1 MVTKEDRWLVD
12 NIIQYVEENNRKY
25 AVAIE
30 GPWGVGKTRFLKS
43 VLAPA
48 LKDHKKRMVRV
59 SMFGMENSNDLYEK
73 IGITLLR
80 LERDDGVKRKAPII
94 VFFKN
99 LGGMLSVALKLFGF
113 SSKINITFKDVADL
127 VPSDK
132 HVFVF
137 DDVERRSKSSDDLSL
152 FGAVNELVEG
162 RGAKVIFVTSNLG
175 ADSEGQ
181 RPFNSEVREKLV
193 WKVFAYEQSTE
204 SLVND
209 IFGHLE
215 DSVSEINIID
225 CILESVRKSDCVNVR
240 VMLKVEPIVTEIL
253 KTNVI
258 SDRTIFLGSRK
269 QAFVDIVMFALMF
282 CDGRPPVPPK
292 QSHDDSVD
300 ILINLK
306 GYRDD
311 VEYLHT
317 YQKYE
322 KYKDASFIA
331 SYFGSQENS
340 RQLDLDREISA
351 YIQKRYPL
359 SENSKKMLEI
369 TSRIGDSLRTMS
381 DSDVISLAS
390 EFAAVVRD
398 ASFLPS
404 ELCSVVSCNM
414 LFHGFGINEAVPE
427 VEMINCCKLVI
438 DRDPKKSLSTLNS
451 PRLTFGFSES
461 VADVVKRLS
470 DYAKNVY
477 ADEVKVEMANCLAG
491 DDSARE
497 ALRLLENIWD
507 DEVIGWPSII
517 DASDISSIFFNLD
530 PKGQQRMISL
540 FCELLERPWAMRET
554 DETYSAWFMCIKSAL
569 TKMNS
574 GSFMTEL
581 RKGWFLESIDDLLK
595 QVSHVEL
602 SQVSHVE
609 LS

>member
-1 MVTKEDRWLVD
+1 MIAKEDQWLVD

-30 GPWGVGKTRFLKS
+30 GPWGIGKTRFLKS

-48 LKDHKKRMVRV
+48 LKDHEKRMVRV

-80 LERDDGVKRKAPII
+80 LERDDGVKRKASIT
-94 VFFKN
+94 VLFKS
-99 LGGMLSVALKLFGF
+99 LCSMVSAALKSFGF
-113 SSKINITFKDVADL
+113 SPKINITFKDVADL

-162 RGAKVIFVTSNLG
+162 RGAKVIFVTSNLS

-181 RPFNSEVREKLV
+181 RPFDSEVREKLV

-215 DSVSEINIID
+215 DSVPEINIID
-225 CILESVRKSDCVNVR
+225 CILESVRKSNCVNVR
-240 VMLKVEPIVTEIL
+240 VMLKVEPIVAEIL

-258 SDRTIFLGSRK
+258 SDRMIFLGNRK

-292 QSHDDSVD
+292 RSHDDD
-300 ILINLK
+300 NADTLITLK

-311 VEYLHT
+311 VEYLRE

-322 KYKDASFIA
+322 KYEDASFVA

-340 RQLDLDREISA
+340 QQLDLDREISV
-351 YIQKRYPL
+351 YIRKRYPL
-359 SENSKKMLEI
+359 SENSKKILEI

-404 ELCSVVSCNM
+404 ELCSVVSYNM
-414 LFHGFGINEAVPE
+414 LFNGFGINEAVPE

-451 PRLTFGFSES
+451 SRLTFGFSES
-461 VADVVKRLS
+461 VADVGRRLS

-477 ADEVKVEMANCLAG
+477 VDEVKVKMANCMAG

-517 DASDISSIFFNLD
+517 DASDISCIFFNLD

-540 FCELLERPWAMRET
+540 FHELLERPWAMRET
-554 DETYSAWFMCIKSAL
+554 NETYSGWFVDIKSVL
-569 TKMNS
+569 TERNS

-602 SQVSHVE
+602 S
-609 LS
+609 

>member
-1 MVTKEDRWLVD
+1 MIAKEDQWLVD

-80 LERDDGVKRKAPII
+80 LERDDSVKRKASIT
-94 VFFKN
+94 VFFKSLPSV
-99 LGGMLSVALKLFGF
+99 LGVALKSFGF
-113 SSKINITFKDVADL
+113 SPKINITFKDVADL

-162 RGAKVIFVTSNLG
+162 RGAKAIFVTSNLS
-175 ADSEGQ
+175 ADSEDQ
-181 RPFNSEVREKLV
+181 RSFDSEVREKLV
-193 WKVFAYEQSTE
+193 WKVFSYEQSAE

-225 CILESVRKSDCVNVR
+225 CVLESVRKSNCVNVR
-240 VMLKVEPIVTEIL
+240 VLLKVEPIVTEIL

-258 SDRTIFLGSRK
+258 SDRTIFLENRK

-292 QSHDDSVD
+292 RSNDDNVD
-300 ILINLK
+300 TLIT
-306 GYRDD
+306 
-311 VEYLHT
+311 VEYLNA

-322 KYKDASFIA
+322 KYKDASFIT

-340 RQLDLDREISA
+340 RQLDLDQEISA

-359 SENSKKMLEI
+359 SEDSKKMLEI

-390 EFAAVVRD
+390 EFAAMVRD

-414 LFHGFGINEAVPE
+414 LFYGFGINEAVPK

-451 PRLTFGFSES
+451 PMFTFGFSES

-477 ADEVKVEMANCLAG
+477 TDEVKVEMANCLAG
-491 DDSARE
+491 EDSARE

-517 DASDISSIFFNLD
+517 NASDISSIFFNLD
-530 PKGQQRMISL
+530 PKGQQRMILL
-540 FCELLERPWAMRET
+540 FRELLERPWAMRET
-554 DETYSAWFMCIKSAL
+554 DETYSGWFVDIKSAL
-569 TKMNS
+569 TETNS
-574 GSFMTEL
+574 ASFMTEL

-595 QVSHVEL
+595 QVSNVELRKQVNHVEL
-602 SQVSHVE
+602 S
-609 LS
+609 